1 MEGRERRERIIDI
14 LKNSDEPLSGTALA
28 ARLKVSRQVIV
39 QDIALLRAID
49 KNIISTNKG
58 YMFFE
63 PHEAMCRRIFM
74 VKHTDEQMR
83 DELNSI
89 VDNGGQLLDV
99 IIEHDVYGTIT
110 VDLQLSTRHDVDEF
124 MDRIMGNARPLKYL
138 TDGVQY
144 HTVEADSEKTLD
156 RIEKILR
163 QKGYLISD

>member
-1 MEGRERRERIIDI
+1 M
-14 LKNSDEPLSGTALA
+14 
-28 ARLKVSRQVIV
+28 
-39 QDIALLRAID
+39 RAVD

-89 VDNGGQLLDV
+89 VDNGGQVLDV
-99 IIEHDVYGTIT
+99 IIEHDVYGPIT

-124 MDRIMGNARPLKYL
+124 MERIMGNARPLKYL
-138 TDGVQY
+138 NDGVHY
-144 HTVEADSEKTLD
+144 HTVEAESEKALD
-156 RIEKILR
+156 RIENVLK
-163 QKGYLISD
+163 QKGYLISV

>member
-1 MEGRERRERIIDI
+1 
-14 LKNSDEPLSGTALA
+14 
-28 ARLKVSRQVIV
+28 
-39 QDIALLRAID
+39 
-49 KNIISTNKG
+49 
-58 YMFFE
+58 
-63 PHEAMCRRIFM
+63 M

-83 DELNSI
+83 DELNII

-138 TDGVQY
+138 TDGVHY

>member
-1 MEGRERRERIIDI
+1 MSGEKRRDRLLQYLEEHD
-14 LKNSDEPLSGTALA
+14 KPVCGTELA
-28 ARLKVSRQVIV
+28 KEFRVCRQVIV

-138 TDGVQY
+138 TDGVHY

>member
-110 VDLQLSTRHDVDEF
+110 VDLQ
-124 MDRIMGNARPLKYL
+124 
-138 TDGVQY
+138 
-144 HTVEADSEKTLD
+144 
-156 RIEKILR
+156 
-163 QKGYLISD
+163 

>member
-1 MEGRERRERIIDI
+1 MSLFQVRHLQPDLR
-14 LKNSDEPLSGTALA
+14 SA
-28 ARLKVSRQVIV
+28 A
-39 QDIALLRAID
+39 
-49 KNIISTNKG
+49 TNKG

-138 TDGVQY
+138 TDGIHY

>member
-14 LKNSDEPLSGTALA
+14 LKNSDEPLAGTERA

-39 QDIALLRAID
+39 QDIALLRAVD

-89 VDNGGQLLDV
+89 VDNGGQVLDV
-99 IIEHDVYGTIT
+99 IIEHDVYGPIT

-124 MDRIMGNARPLKYL
+124 MERIMGNARPLKYL
-138 TDGVQY
+138 TDGVHY
-144 HTVEADSEKTLD
+144 HTVEAESEKALD
-156 RIEKILR
+156 RIENVLK
-163 QKGYLISD
+163 QKGYLISV